1 VVKRL
6 NQKEKYMSNA
16 DIRGQFVWH
25 ELMTTDTKAASA
37 FYPKVT
43 GWRTQPWD
51 KDPSYTLWLSAKGPF
66 GGVRTLPDAA
76 RAQGPAWL
84 AYIGTP
90 DVDATLQNAQ
100 RLGARVSMGA
110 TDLPETGRM
119 AVLADPQGAAFALFS
134 AASGSQAGSGSGGG
148 APDFSWHELTTSD
161 VAGALRF
168 YAELFGWQELAKHD
182 MGPMGT
188 YHLVGPAGAPQP
200 SIGMYQSPA
209 DKPMPTRW
217 LCYVHV
223 TDVDKAANAA
233 KGNGGKVT
241 NGPMEVPGGTWI
253 AHCTDPQGA
262 AFAVHADK
270 RIAAPA
276 PQPAKP
282 ATAAAAPPKA
292 PPPKPAA
299 SQPPK
304 PASPPPP
311 PKPAA
316 APAAAKPAAP
326 SAPKSAAPPTLNPPS
341 NTSAP
346 TVKPAAKPVAPSP
359 AARATPAAAKPSATA
374 PAPAKKAVK
383 KAVKK
388 AAKKA
393 AKKAV
398 KKAAPKAAKKKA
410 SPKKAAGKKR
420 TARKSKA
427 AKQARRASV
436 KRRPAKK
443 RGKSARRSGGLATA
457 RRVAMKRARSLL
469 RRLRG
474 RKHR

>member
-1 VVKRL
+1 VVRRL

-16 DIRGQFVWH
+16 DIRGHFVWH

-66 GGVRTLPDAA
+66 GGVRMLPDAA
-76 RAQGPAWL
+76 RSQGPSWL

-90 DVDATLQNAQ
+90 DVDATVQNAQ

-110 TDLPETGRM
+110 TDIPETGRM
-119 AVLADPQGAAFALFS
+119 AVLTDPQGASFALFS
-134 AASGSQAGSGSGGG
+134 AAAGSQAGSGSGGG
-148 APDFSWHELTTSD
+148 SPDFSWHELTTSD
-161 VAGALRF
+161 VTGALRF
-168 YAELFGWQELAKHD
+168 YGELFGWQQVAKHD

-188 YHLVGPAGAPQP
+188 YHLVGPAGASQP

-223 TDVDKAANAA
+223 TDVDKSANAA

-253 AHCTDPQGA
+253 AHCIDPQGA

-270 RIAAPA
+270 RIAASA
-276 PQPAKP
+276 AQPAKP
-282 ATAAAAPPKA
+282 AAPAAAPAKA

-299 SQPPK
+299 PQPPK
-304 PASPPPP
+304 PAAPPP
-311 PKPAA
+311 PKPPA
-316 APAAAKPAAP
+316 APAPPKP
-326 SAPKSAAPPTLNPPS
+326 AAPPTLNPPPS
-341 NTSAP
+341 APAP
-346 TVKPAAKPVAPSP
+346 TVKPAAPKP
-359 AARATPAAAKPSATA
+359 AAPRPASQAPAAGAKPTA
-374 PAPAKKAVK
+374 APAASRAKAPAKKVAK
-383 KAVKK
+383 KP
-388 AAKKA
+388 AKKA
-393 AKKAV
+393 AR
-398 KKAAPKAAKKKA
+398 KAAKKKV
-410 SPKKAAGKKR
+410 SPKKAARKKPPQR
-420 TARKSKA
+420 RSKV
-427 AKQARRASV
+427 AKKARRAPA
-436 KRRPAKK
+436 RRKSAKK
-443 RGKSARRSGGLATA
+443 RGKSARRSGGLAAA
-457 RRVAMKRARSLL
+457 RRVAMTRARSLL

-474 RKHR
+474 KKHR